1 MLKAAATSVRSVGS
15 KCFLSV
21 FYIGKLPVFF
31 LDTNSTQIY
40 VVPSFLEEGIL
51 CTTEEIHSLNGYVD
65 QIWEIIN
72 TVTGTP
78 IIGAN
83 FQLSSV
89 MTQVFSCQ
97 VLF

>member
-1 MLKAAATSVRSVGS
+1 MKASATSVRSIGS
-15 KCFLSV
+15 KCFLPV
-21 FYIGKLPVFF
+21 FYGNICG
-31 LDTNSTQIY
+31 
-40 VVPSFLEEGIL
+40 SFLEVGNL

-65 QIWEIIN
+65 QIWETIN

-89 MTQVFSCQ
+89 MTQVLSGA
-97 VLF
+97 VLVLSAAR